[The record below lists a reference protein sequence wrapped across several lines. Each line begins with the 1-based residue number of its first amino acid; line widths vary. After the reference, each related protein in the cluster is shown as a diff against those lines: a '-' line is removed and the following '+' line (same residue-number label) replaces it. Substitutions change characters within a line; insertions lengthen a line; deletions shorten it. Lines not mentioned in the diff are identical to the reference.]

1 MSSREQPSRL
11 NFTTRR
17 GRGSRLRPDYG
28 NRFYF
33 QGSRGRRGGSS
44 TRPARN
50 FPSEPDL
57 KDGLDT
63 TEIVDTITAPAH
75 PAAPENF
82 PINNVKYVASYNWTD
97 AEKPTIIVPGAVL
110 SFPYV
115 FFSHLCSQFIP
126 GSPAIW
132 TGRVIPFTLQPDDTF
147 VYVDQHN
154 PELSQYSMLPLFAAA
169 DAIHGNEIAPP
180 VDWPTVDV
188 VTDRN
193 VLRKLLRWLNPS
205 TGREVRD
212 FRIDVQLVGTKSLVL
227 CRWESPT
234 REVYPNRS
242 FGHAFEVAMTR
253 AARDCPSSGHHRA
266 ITYVRCHHFP
276 FL

>member
-11 NFTTRR
+11 NFTNSR

-33 QGSRGRRGGSS
+33 QGSRGRGGGSS

-63 TEIVDTITAPAH
+63 TEIVDTIPAPAH

-115 FFSHLCSQFIP
+115 FFLISAINSSQVHRLYGLGVLPHSPCSL
-126 GSPAIW
+126 
-132 TGRVIPFTLQPDDTF
+132 TT
-147 VYVDQHN
+147 
-154 PELSQYSMLPLFAAA
+154 PLFM
-169 DAIHGNEIAPP
+169 
-180 VDWPTVDV
+180 
-188 VTDRN
+188 
-193 VLRKLLRWLNPS
+193 S
-205 TGREVRD
+205 TSTT
-212 FRIDVQLVGTKSLVL
+212 QS
-227 CRWESPT
+227 
-234 REVYPNRS
+234 
-242 FGHAFEVAMTR
+242 
-253 AARDCPSSGHHRA
+253 CPSIQCSHYLPPRTRYMA
-266 ITYVRCHHFP
+266 MR
-276 FL
+276 